1 MIDLTPLDVRK
12 KKGDF
17 RKGLRG
23 YEVDEVDSFLDLVA
37 ERMEELVRENGA
49 LREKSN
55 ALAASVE
62 HFRTREAAV
71 NEALVSAQQLR
82 EGVRAQSERE
92 AELLIREA
100 RAEGDRLVQRAKQD
114 VERELDLFDRLR
126 ARRDR
131 FLRSYR
137 TFLEGQ
143 IDEITREE
151 ERVIRTRV
159 GELRETEG
167 EEVL

>member
-23 YEVDEVDSFLDLVA
+23 YESAEVDTFLDLVA
-37 ERMEELVRENGA
+37 DRMEDLVRENSV
-49 LREKSN
+49 LREKCGS
-55 ALAASVE
+55 LTESVE
-62 HFRTREAAV
+62 RLRTRETAV

-82 EGVRAQSERE
+82 EEIRSQADRE
-92 AELLIREA
+92 ASLIVREA
-100 RAEGDRLVQRAKQD
+100 RGEGDRLLADMK
-114 VERELDLFDRLR
+114 REMDSEMDLFERLR

-131 FLRSYR
+131 FLRAYR

-143 IDEITREE
+143 IDEVGREE
-151 ERVIRTRV
+151 ERVMRARV
-159 GELRETEG
+159 GESRG
-167 EEVL
+167 HEEEPRG

>member
-23 YEVDEVDSFLDLVA
+23 YEVDEVDAFLDLVA

-82 EGVRAQSERE
+82 KGVRAQSERE

-100 RAEGDRLVQRAKQD
+100 RAEGDRLIQRAKQD

-137 TFLEGQ
+137 AFLEGQ

-159 GELRETEG
+159 GELKETEG

>member
-23 YEVDEVDSFLDLVA
+23 YEVEEVDAFLDLVA
-37 ERMEELVRENGA
+37 ERLEQLVRENGT
-49 LREKSN
+49 LREKCG
-55 ALAASVE
+55 ALTDSVE
-62 HFRTREAAV
+62 HFRSREAAM

-82 EGVRAQSERE
+82 EGIRAQTERE

-100 RAEGDRLVQRAKQD
+100 RGEGERLIMQARHD
-114 VERELDLFDRLR
+114 VERELELFERLR
-126 ARRDR
+126 VKRDR

-143 IDEITREE
+143 IDEIAQEE
-151 ERVIRTRV
+151 ERVVRTRV
-159 GELRETEG
+159 GELKELEG
-167 EEVL
+167 DRGA

>member
-23 YEVDEVDSFLDLVA
+23 YEIEEVDAFLDLVA
-37 ERMEELVRENGA
+37 ERLEQLVRENGV
-49 LREKSN
+49 LREKCGTLN
-55 ALAASVE
+55 DSVE
-62 HFRTREAAV
+62 HFRTREAAM

-82 EGVRAQSERE
+82 EEIRSQTERE

-100 RAEGDRLVQRAKQD
+100 RSEGERLITQAKQD
-114 VERELDLFDRLR
+114 VEREMDLYERLR

-131 FLRSYR
+131 FLRAYR
-137 TFLEGQ
+137 GFLEGQ
-143 IDEITREE
+143 IDEITQEE
-151 ERVIRTRV
+151 ERVVRTRV
-159 GELRETEG
+159 GELRELEG
-167 EEVL
+167 DRTA

>member
-23 YEVDEVDSFLDLVA
+23 YEAEEVDSFLDLVA
-37 ERMEELVRENGA
+37 ERLEQLVRENGV
-49 LREKSN
+49 LREKCGTLTES
-55 ALAASVE
+55 LE
-62 HFRTREAAV
+62 HFRTREAAM

-82 EGVRAQSERE
+82 EGIRAQTERE
-92 AELLIREA
+92 AEHLIREA
-100 RAEGDRLVQRAKQD
+100 RSEGERLIRQAKED
-114 VERELDLFDRLR
+114 VEREMDLFDRLR

-131 FLRSYR
+131 FLRAYR

-151 ERVIRTRV
+151 ERVVRTRV
-159 GELRETEG
+159 GELKELEG
-167 EEVL
+167 ERSS